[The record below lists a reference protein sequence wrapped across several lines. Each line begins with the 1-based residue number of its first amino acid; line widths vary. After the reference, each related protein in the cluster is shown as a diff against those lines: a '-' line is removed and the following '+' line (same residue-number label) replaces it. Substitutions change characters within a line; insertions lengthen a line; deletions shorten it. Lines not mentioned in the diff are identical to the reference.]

1 MAARI
6 ISGTAVARTVREEAK
21 ARAAELR
28 EPLGRAPG
36 LTVVL
41 VGEDPASQVYVG
53 RKEKASAAVGIRSE
67 TLRLPADT
75 DQATLLDT
83 VQRLNGDDGV
93 DGILVQLPLPGHI
106 DEQTVIET
114 IDPAKDVDGFHPV
127 NQGRMLA
134 GLPGLKPCT
143 PAGIVEL
150 LQRGGVPLSGARV
163 VVVGRSNIVGKPA
176 AAMLMQKGIDA
187 TVTVCHSRTRELGTH
202 TRAADVLVAALG
214 RPRAI
219 TAEMVRD
226 GAVVI
231 DVGIHRIDDGEGGAR
246 LGRTRL
252 VGDVD
257 FDGVSRLASAITPV
271 PGGVG
276 PMTVAML
283 MRNTVEAAAARL

>member
-219 TAEMVRD
+219 TEEMVRD